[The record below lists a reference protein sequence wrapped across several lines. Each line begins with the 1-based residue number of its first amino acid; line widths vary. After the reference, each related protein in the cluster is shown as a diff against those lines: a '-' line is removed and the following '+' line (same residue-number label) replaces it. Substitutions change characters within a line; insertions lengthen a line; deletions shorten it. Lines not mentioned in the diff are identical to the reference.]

1 MKKLFN
7 SFVALVCMLMLSI
20 VSVSCEKEGSGKP
33 DASDIIGKWKSV
45 SLQESFYVDGKLEH
59 QEEEISDEWYIVY
72 EFCKDKT
79 GSETE
84 YFSDGSTIV
93 YSFEWIL
100 TEGKLRFIFDSY
112 DANEVRT
119 IESCT
124 KSKLVLSMREE
135 DVYEGVRYKEIQTL
149 TLKKI

>member
-45 SLQESFYVDGKLEH
+45 SLQGSFYVDGKLED
-59 QEEEISDEWYIVY
+59 QEERICDTWYYVY

-79 GSETE
+79 GSETS
-84 YFSDGSTIV
+84 YLDGYTEV
-93 YSFEWIL
+93 ESFEWIL
-100 TEGKLRFIFDSY
+100 TGGKLRFIFDSY
-112 DANEVRT
+112 DASEVT
-119 IESCT
+119 VESCT

-135 DVYEGVRYKEIQTL
+135 YVDEGVRYKVIETL

>member
-45 SLQESFYVDGKLEH
+45 SYQESYYVDGKLED
-59 QEEEISDEWYIVY
+59 QKEEICDTWYYVY

-79 GSETE
+79 GSETH
-84 YFSDGSTIV
+84 YLDGYTEV
-93 YSFEWIL
+93 ESFEWIL
-100 TEGKLRFIFDSY
+100 TGGKLRLIFDSY
-112 DANEVRT
+112 GTSEATV
-119 IESCT
+119 ESCT

-135 DVYEGVRYKEIQTL
+135 DVYEGIRYKVIKTL